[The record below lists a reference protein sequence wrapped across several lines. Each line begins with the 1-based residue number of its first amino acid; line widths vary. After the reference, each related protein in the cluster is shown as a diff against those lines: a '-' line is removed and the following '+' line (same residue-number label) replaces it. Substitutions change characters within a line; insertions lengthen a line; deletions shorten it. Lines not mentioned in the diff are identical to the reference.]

1 MNHVN
6 TSTQDIA
13 HKIFT
18 IVAAKIMK
26 LLLFTT
32 VEP

>member
-6 TSTQDIA
+6 TSTQDIPY
-13 HKIFT
+13 KIFT
-18 IVAAKIMK
+18 MVAAKIMK
-26 LLLFTT
+26 LLLFIT